1 MNKLEKINHLENAQI
16 ECDDKNNKF
25 EIIESALLENVSG
38 ADMTT
43 SICMCWQF
51 CDMPPN

>member
-1 MNKLEKINHLENAQI
+1 MNKLEKMSQLEHTQN
-16 ECDDKNNKF
+16 ECSNKNSKF

-38 ADMTT
+38 ADMKT

-51 CDMPPN
+51 CDMPPD